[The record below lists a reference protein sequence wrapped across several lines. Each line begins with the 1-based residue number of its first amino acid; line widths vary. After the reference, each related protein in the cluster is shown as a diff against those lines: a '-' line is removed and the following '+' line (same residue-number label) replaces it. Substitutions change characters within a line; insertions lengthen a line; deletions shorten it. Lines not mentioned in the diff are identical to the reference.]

1 MEQVGPNLRTERDED
16 QRSSSYLLDE
26 RIAYQLLILL
36 FIVQE
41 FEVWESSLSQEK
53 KGIISG

>member
-1 MEQVGPNLRTERDED
+1 MVFHRLIDR
-16 QRSSSYLLDE
+16 
-26 RIAYQLLILL
+26 RIAYQLSILL
-36 FIVQE
+36 IIVQE

>member
-1 MEQVGPNLRTERDED
+1 MEQVGSNLRTERDKD
-16 QRSSSYLLDE
+16 QRSSTVIYRE
-26 RIAYQLLILL
+26 IACQLSILLI
-36 FIVQE
+36 IVQE